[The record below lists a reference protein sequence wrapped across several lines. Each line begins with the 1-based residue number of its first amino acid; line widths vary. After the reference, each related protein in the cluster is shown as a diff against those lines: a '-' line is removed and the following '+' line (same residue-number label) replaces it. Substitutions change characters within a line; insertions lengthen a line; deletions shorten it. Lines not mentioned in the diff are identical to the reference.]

1 MMPRVSLA
9 LKVPAVAAVFLL
21 VVSLFISERVLSRLE
36 AIQTA
41 HLVALTRVYLDGLST
56 ALVDAVLREDV
67 WEVYAVLDRTRHSG
81 DGLTAAETIVGT
93 IDGRV
98 IAATDPRRIPSATML
113 PADYP
118 TAATPSDEV
127 VLRLSEARAYV
138 RRDVVYNG
146 RAVGSIHAKFD
157 IAPLLEERRRV
168 LWTLVLS
175 NAVLTLILVVTA
187 WVTVRRMM
195 RPVTILAA
203 HLEDGIGGEVTPIPP
218 AAIESVG
225 REFRRLFAAFNRLAH
240 TYRERE
246 DLIRRLADEE
256 RLASLGRL
264 ASGLAHEINNPL
276 GGLFNAV
283 DTLKRHGERPSARD
297 TALDLIDRGLRG
309 IRDMVRTTL
318 ATYRA
323 DGDRRVVDVQDLDDL
338 KILASPELGRNELVL
353 TWENHLTGPVDLPAS
368 PLRQI
373 LLNLLLNA
381 CAASP
386 RGGTISV
393 GIFEDGDRLRIE
405 VTDAGPGMPAHAA
418 AILTDTTGAVT
429 PFGRDHGHGLG
440 LWMTGR
446 SIRDLQGTVAVSR
459 SPSGGALVRV
469 ALPLHRSG
477 GIAHVA

>member
-9 LKVPAVAAVFLL
+9 IKVPAVAAVFLL
-21 VVSLFISERVLSRLE
+21 AVSLFLSERVLSRLAE
-36 AIQTA
+36 IQTA
-41 HLVALTRVYLDGLST
+41 HLVTLTRVYLDGLST

-67 WEVYAVLDRTRHSG
+67 WEVYAVLDRTRQG
-81 DGLTAAETIVGT
+81 DGDLTAAETIVT
-93 IDGRV
+93 TLDGRV
-98 IAATDPRRIPSATML
+98 IAAGNPRRVASASML

-118 TAATPSDEV
+118 AAETLSGEI
-127 VLRLSEARAYV
+127 VLREPEARAYV
-138 RRDVVYNG
+138 RRDVLYNG
-146 RAVGSIHAKFD
+146 RAIGAIHAKLD
-157 IAPLLEERRRV
+157 ISSLLEERRRV

-195 RPVTILAA
+195 RPVAVLAA
-203 HLEDGIGGEVTPIPP
+203 HLEAGIAGEVTPIPSP
-218 AAIESVG
+218 AVARAG
-225 REFRRLFAAFNRLAH
+225 HEFRRLFAAFNTLALSC
-240 TYRERE
+240 RERE

-283 DTLKRHGERPSARD
+283 DTLKRHGERPLARA

-323 DGDRRVVDVQDLDDL
+323 DGDGRTVDVQDLDDL
-338 KILASPELGRNELVL
+338 KILAGPELLRNDLVL
-353 TWENHLTGPVDLPAS
+353 IWRNGLTGPIDLPAS

-381 CAASP
+381 CNASP
-386 RGGTISV
+386 RGGTIAV
-393 GIFEDGDRLRIE
+393 RIAETDGGLRLE
-405 VTDAGPGMPAHAA
+405 VADDGPGMPAR
-418 AILTDTTGAVT
+418 AIAVLVDATGSVT
-429 PFGRDHGHGLG
+429 PFGRGHGLG

-446 SIRDLQGTVAVSR
+446 LIRDLRGTVEVAR
-459 SPSGGALVRV
+459 GPSGGALVTV
-469 ALPLHRSG
+469 VLPLDREG
-477 GIAHVA
+477 GIARVA